1 MGEKSK
7 LLIPGA
13 RSKINTEGKIS
24 DETTWKEI
32 KELRDSFVETT
43 NMSK

>member
-1 MGEKSK
+1 MDEKSK
-7 LLIPGA
+7 LLIPGV

-32 KELRDSFVETT
+32 QELCDSFMQTM